1 MKIKLDIDIKWNK
14 RMMDE
19 MKNKINLKNNKKNSD
34 QKSKDQVW

>member
-19 MKNKINLKNNKKNSD
+19 MKNKINLKNDKKNSD